1 MKQTDYAAL
10 AHSGNSIGSYPITH
24 GKMVKVLIS
33 KRIMQMMLRMAP
45 ERRRLLVVNVLE
57 V

>member
-1 MKQTDYAAL
+1 M

-33 KRIMQMMLRMAP
+33 KRTMQMTQRMAP
-45 ERRRLLVVNVLE
+45 ETRRLLVVKVME

>member
-1 MKQTDYAAL
+1 M

-45 ERRRLLVVNVLE
+45 ETRRLLVVNVLE